1 MFIPETLRRF
11 AQSEQFGGVLLIGC
25 TVVSLALAN
34 SSVSDAWIGLWH
46 VKLGPLSL
54 EHWINDALM
63 AVFFLMIGLELERG
77 IYVGALSEWRNAL
90 LPAFAAI
97 GGMVAPAL
105 VHFAFNAGT
114 EAEPGF
120 GIPMATDIAFA
131 LAVMALLGP
140 RVPAALKL
148 FVVAFAIID
157 DLGAI
162 VLIATVYTG
171 QISGTW
177 LALALGTWAIL
188 LMLNRT
194 TRIVTLALYLAG
206 GVFLWYCVYRSGIHA
221 SIAGVMLAFAVP
233 FSANVPDA
241 ESPSHRL
248 ERWLHKP
255 VAYVILPLFALAN
268 TGVIVDSIALKLLGG
283 ENSLGIGLG
292 LIVGKPLGIVLM
304 CWLAVKTG
312 LCKLPESVNWRHLAG
327 AGLLG
332 GIGFTMS
339 IFITNLAFASAPE
352 MVASSKLAVLV
363 ASLVAGLSGLLWL
376 RKA

>member
-1 MFIPETLRRF
+1 MFFSETLRRF
-11 AQSEQFGGVLLIGC
+11 ARSEQFGGALLIGC

-34 SSVSDAWIGLWH
+34 SPLSHAWIGLWH
-46 VKLGPLSL
+46 LKLGPLSI

-77 IYVGALSEWRNAL
+77 IYVGALSKVRNAL
-90 LPAFAAI
+90 LPAFAAV

-131 LAVMALLGP
+131 LAIMALLGP
-140 RVPAALKL
+140 RVPPALKL
-148 FVVAFAIID
+148 FVVAYAIID

-162 VLIATVYTG
+162 VLIATVYTA
-171 QISGTW
+171 QISATW
-177 LALALGTWAIL
+177 LAGALGIWAVLLIL
-188 LMLNRT
+188 NWTAR
-194 TRIVTLALYLAG
+194 RVALALYLIG
-206 GVFLWYCVYRSGIHA
+206 GAFLWYCVYRSGIHA
-221 SIAGVMLAFAVP
+221 SIAGVMLAFAIP
-233 FSANVPDA
+233 FTANAPAA
-241 ESPSHRL
+241 ESPSHVL

-268 TGVIVDSIALKLLGG
+268 TGVFIDSVALKLLGG
-283 ENSLGIGLG
+283 DNSLGIGLG

-304 CWLAVKTG
+304 CLLAVKTG
-312 LCKLPESVNWRHLAG
+312 ICTLPQRVGWRHIAG
-327 AGLLG
+327 AGMLG

-339 IFITNLAFASAPE
+339 IFITNLAFASAPA
-352 MVASSKLAVLV
+352 MIASSKLAVLV
-363 ASLVAGLSGLLWL
+363 ASLVAGLLGLLWL
-376 RKA
+376 KKA